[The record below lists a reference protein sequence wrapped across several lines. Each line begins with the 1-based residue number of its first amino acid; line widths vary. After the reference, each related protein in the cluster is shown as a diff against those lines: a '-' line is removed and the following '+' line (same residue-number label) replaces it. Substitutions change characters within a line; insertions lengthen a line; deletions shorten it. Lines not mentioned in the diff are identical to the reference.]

1 MRRGEREAG
10 VGEVMGK
17 YILRRILYAV
27 PIAFGVSVVC
37 FSLVY
42 IAPGDPLQTVLPPDA
57 TAETIAIV
65 KHAYGFDKPL
75 PIQFLIWLGHVL
87 TGDFGVSIATR
98 RPVILEVSQALANT
112 SLLASFAVP
121 LAFLIG
127 YAMGTVAGWFP
138 GRWVDRVVTGGAVVG
153 VSLPNYWL
161 GIVLVIFFAVEWM
174 VLPATGMGPNGSAG
188 FNLLAWSDAQ
198 FLILPVVTLAMIP
211 IGVIARTTRAA
222 VAEVRNQDFVQTLRA
237 KGLTEWA
244 VLRHVL
250 KNALP
255 PIMAVMGLQFG
266 YLLGGS
272 ILVETVF
279 TWPGSGF
286 LLSKAIINRDVP
298 VLQGT
303 ILTLAMVF
311 VTINLIVDLLQSLID
326 PRIRRG

>member
-1 MRRGEREAG
+1 
-10 VGEVMGK
+10 MGK

-42 IAPGDPLQTVLPPDA
+42 IAPGDPLQTVLPADA

-75 PIQFLIWLGHVL
+75 PVQFLIWLGRVL
-87 TGDFGVSIATR
+87 TGDFGISISTR
-98 RPVILEVSQALANT
+98 RPVILEVSEALANT
-112 SLLASFAVP
+112 SLLALFAVP
-121 LAFLIG
+121 IAFFTG
-127 YAMGTVAGWFP
+127 YAMGAVAGSFP
-138 GRWVDRVVTGGAVVG
+138 GRWIDRLVTGAAVVG

-161 GIVLVIFFAVEWM
+161 GIVLVIFFAVEYM
-174 VLPATGMGPNGSAG
+174 LLPAAGMGPSGSTG
-188 FNLLAWSDAQ
+188 FNILLWSNAK

-211 IGVIARTTRAA
+211 IGIIARTTRAA
-222 VAEVRNQDFVQTLRA
+222 VAEMRNQDFVQTLRA
-237 KGLTEWA
+237 KGLSEWA
-244 VLRHVL
+244 VARHVL
-250 KNALP
+250 KNAMP
-255 PIMAVMGLQFG
+255 PILAVMGLQFG

-303 ILTLAMVF
+303 ILTLSLIF
-311 VTINLIVDLLQSLID
+311 VAANLVVDLLQSAID
-326 PRIRRG
+326 LRIRRG

>member
-1 MRRGEREAG
+1 
-10 VGEVMGK
+10 MGK
-17 YILRRILYAV
+17 YVLRRILYAI
-27 PIAFGVSVVC
+27 PIAFGVSIVC

-42 IAPGDPLQTVLPPDA
+42 LAPGDPLQTVLPPDA
-57 TAETIAIV
+57 TADTIAIV

-75 PIQFLIWLGHVL
+75 PVQFLIWLGRVL
-87 TGDFGVSIATR
+87 GGDFGISIATR

-112 SLLASFAVP
+112 SLLALFAVP
-121 LAFLIG
+121 LAFTTG
-127 YAMGTVAGWFP
+127 YAMGAVAGWFP
-138 GRWVDRVVTGGAVVG
+138 GRRIDRLVTGAAVVG

-161 GIVLVIFFAVEWM
+161 GIVLVIVFAVEYM
-174 VLPATGMGPNGSAG
+174 VLPATGMGPNGSPG
-188 FNLLAWSDAQ
+188 FNILSWNDAQ
-198 FLILPVVTLAMIP
+198 YLVLPVVTLAMIP
-211 IGVIARTTRAA
+211 IGIIARTTRAA
-222 VAEVRNQDFVQTLRA
+222 VAEVRNQDFVQALRA
-237 KGLTEWA
+237 KGLSEWA
-244 VLRHVL
+244 ILRHVL

-255 PIMAVMGLQFG
+255 PVMAVMGLQFG

-303 ILTLAMVF
+303 ILTLSLIF
-311 VTINLIVDLLQSLID
+311 VAVNLVVDLLQSLVD

>member
-1 MRRGEREAG
+1 MSF
-10 VGEVMGK
+10 
-17 YILRRILYAV
+17 YILRRILYAI

-75 PIQFLIWLGHVL
+75 PVQFVVWLGRVM

-98 RPVILEVSQALANT
+98 RPVFLEVTDALSNT
-112 SLLASFAVP
+112 ALLALFAAP
-121 LAFLIG
+121 IAFFTG
-127 YAMGTVAGWFP
+127 YVMGVIAGCFP
-138 GRWVDRVVTGGAVVG
+138 GRWLDRLVTGAAVTG

-161 GIVLVIFFAVEWM
+161 GIVLVIVFAVELM
-174 VLPATGMGPNGSAG
+174 LLPATGMGPNGSTA
-188 FNLLAWSDAQ
+188 FRILEWSSAK

-211 IGVIARTTRAA
+211 IGVLSRTTRAA

-237 KGLTEWA
+237 KGLSEWA
-244 VLRHVL
+244 VTRHVL
-250 KNALP
+250 KNSLP
-255 PIMAVMGLQFG
+255 QVMAVMGLQFG
-266 YLLGGS
+266 YLIGGS

-303 ILTLAMVF
+303 ILTLSLVF
-311 VTINLIVDLLQSLID
+311 VATNLVVDLLQSLVD

>member
-1 MRRGEREAG
+1 MTY
-10 VGEVMGK
+10 
-17 YILRRILYAV
+17 YILRRILYAI

-57 TAETIAIV
+57 TAETVAIV

-75 PIQFLIWLGHVL
+75 PVQFVVWLGRVV

-98 RPVILEVSQALANT
+98 RPVFLEVTDALANT
-112 SLLASFAVP
+112 SMLAMFAAP
-121 LAFLIG
+121 IAFFTG
-127 YAMGTVAGWFP
+127 YAMGVIAGCFP
-138 GRWVDRVVTGGAVVG
+138 GRWLDRLVTGAAVTG

-161 GIVLVIFFAVEWM
+161 GIVLIIVFAVELM
-174 VLPATGMGPNGSAG
+174 LLPATGMGPNGSTG
-188 FNLLAWSDAQ
+188 FRILEWSSAK
-198 FLILPVVTLAMIP
+198 FLVLPVVTLAMIP
-211 IGVIARTTRAA
+211 IGILSRTTRAA

-237 KGLTEWA
+237 KGLSEWA
-244 VLRHVL
+244 VTRHVL
-250 KNALP
+250 KNSLP
-255 PIMAVMGLQFG
+255 QVMAVMGLQFG
-266 YLLGGS
+266 YLIGGS

-303 ILTLAMVF
+303 ILTLSLVF
-311 VTINLIVDLLQSLID
+311 VATNLVVDLLQSVID

>member
-1 MRRGEREAG
+1 
-10 VGEVMGK
+10 VGK

-75 PIQFLIWLGHVL
+75 PLQFLIWLGHVV

-112 SLLASFAVP
+112 SLLALFAVP
-121 LAFLIG
+121 LAFVTG
-127 YAMGTVAGWFP
+127 YAMGAVAGWFP
-138 GRWVDRVVTGGAVVG
+138 GRWIDRVVTGGAVVG

-188 FNLLAWSDAQ
+188 FDLLAWSDAQ
-198 FLILPVVTLAMIP
+198 FLVLPVVTLAMIP
-211 IGVIARTTRAA
+211 IGIIARTTRGA

-237 KGLTEWA
+237 KGLSEWA

-255 PIMAVMGLQFG
+255 PVMAVMGLQFG

-311 VTINLIVDLLQSLID
+311 VAVNLVVDLLQSLVD

>member
-1 MRRGEREAG
+1 
-10 VGEVMGK
+10 VGK
-17 YILRRILYAV
+17 YVLRRILYAI

-42 IAPGDPLQTVLPPDA
+42 IAPGDPLQTILPPDA

-75 PIQFLIWLGHVL
+75 PVQFLVWLGRVL
-87 TGDFGVSIATR
+87 DGDFGISIATR

-112 SLLASFAVP
+112 SLLALFAVP
-121 LAFLIG
+121 LAFMTG
-127 YAMGTVAGWFP
+127 YAMGAVAGWFP
-138 GRWVDRVVTGGAVVG
+138 GRWIDRVVTGGAVVG

-161 GIVLVIFFAVEWM
+161 GIVLVIVFAVEYM

-188 FNLLAWSDAQ
+188 FDVLSWNDAQ
-198 FLILPVVTLAMIP
+198 YLVLPVVTLGMIP
-211 IGVIARTTRAA
+211 IGIIARTTRAA

-237 KGLTEWA
+237 KGLSEWA

-255 PIMAVMGLQFG
+255 PVMAVMGLQFG

-311 VTINLIVDLLQSLID
+311 VSTNLVIDLLQSLVD